1 MAFWLFFQAQ
11 KNPLKAGF
19 VGGPIT
25 LELYLVPWAGL
36 EPAQLS
42 PLRPQHSVSTNSTT
56 GANTLITPA
65 SRQLAQH
72 LVLIRFP
79 LLAHQKMPLQES
91 HLLAHQSQQ
100 EFLAVAELPEPPN
113 LW

>member
-1 MAFWLFFQAQ
+1 MAFLTLFSGTKKPA
-11 KNPLKAGF
+11 KSGF
-19 VGGPIT
+19 CLSPIT

-79 LLAHQKMPLQES
+79 LLAHQKMPQQES

-100 EFLAVAELPEPPN
+100 EFLAVAERPEPPN